1 MDQAEIVV
9 PGSNGEDVFSRFTGK
24 MAVDR
29 KKG

>member
-1 MDQAEIVV
+1 MDRIEIVV
-9 PGSNGEDVFSRFTGK
+9 PEPNGEAGFSRFTGK